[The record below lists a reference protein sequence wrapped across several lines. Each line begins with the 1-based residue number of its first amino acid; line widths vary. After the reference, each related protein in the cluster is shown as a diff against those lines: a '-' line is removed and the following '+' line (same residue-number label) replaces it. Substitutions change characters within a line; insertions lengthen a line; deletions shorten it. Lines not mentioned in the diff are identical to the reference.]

1 MHNCVKPAV
10 LEAGC
15 SVQQWKKSSL
25 SLRQDVWQHDVVDG
39 VHCLIMHSYNLRFR
53 INALPTWLT
62 GVKYDAEKE
71 EKYLQ
76 DNKQKEL
83 ARIEE
88 ALQKAA
94 EKGTELMMQISIGI
108 WGLKLCCERKVLVSH
123 WLNKFCFFRHLAN
136 LTTMLWKIFLL

>member
-1 MHNCVKPAV
+1 MFSNEKRIAFPSNKVFYNMM
-10 LEAGC
+10 LYM
-15 SVQQWKKSSL
+15 
-25 SLRQDVWQHDVVDG
+25 
-39 VHCLIMHSYNLRFR
+39 VHCLIMHLYNLRFR
-53 INALPTWLT
+53 INAFPTWLT

-94 EKGTELMMQISIGI
+94 EKGTELIMQISIGI
-108 WGLKLCCERKVLVSH
+108 SGLRLCSERKVLVS
-123 WLNKFCFFRHLAN
+123 N
-136 LTTMLWKIFLL
+136 